1 MKLEELII
9 ETLAHKWH
17 KTSKQRISRTC
28 PFCWDS
34 SDTKNMQ
41 FDCNTCKCPPE
52 ICSSSGKDGFIADL
66 IRIYGAEC
74 KICEIDEKN
83 LNKMIGM
90 FEKYL

>member
-1 MKLEELII
+1 MELEELIT

-17 KTSKQRISRTC
+17 KTSTKTIAQTC

-34 SDTKNMQ
+34 SDTKTMQ

-52 ICSSSGKDGFIADL
+52 ICSSSGKDGYISKL
-66 IRIYGAEC
+66 INMYSGSC
-74 KICEIDEKN
+74 KICEIDEYN
-83 LNKMIGM
+83 LNKMISL